1 MNTKVDKFI
10 KETKQWQT
18 EIIKLRS
25 ILVKTKLQENYKWSL
40 PCYSFENA
48 NVVIIQPFKACL
60 GLMFFKGSL
69 LKDPKKILVSNGPNS
84 QAGRRFEFT
93 SVGQITK
100 LEPVVKSYIKEA
112 IVLEESGEKV
122 EYKKSPQLMPE
133 ELTQV
138 LNKNAKLKKAF
149 TSLTPGRQRA
159 YILFFS
165 SAKQSA
171 TRKSRIEKSLP
182 RIMQGKGLAD

>member
-84 QAGRRFEFT
+84 QAGRRFESDFIF
-93 SVGQITK
+93 SEG
-100 LEPVVKSYIKEA
+100 IK
-112 IVLEESGEKV
+112 
-122 EYKKSPQLMPE
+122 
-133 ELTQV
+133 
-138 LNKNAKLKKAF
+138 
-149 TSLTPGRQRA
+149 
-159 YILFFS
+159 
-165 SAKQSA
+165 
-171 TRKSRIEKSLP
+171 
-182 RIMQGKGLAD
+182 